1 MSVPGSNILA
11 QALSAIGTS
20 EFIFYK
26 WISKSTNA
34 ARKTVHVYDPG
45 VAIRGSIQAVERSKY
60 KSMGLNFSSKY
71 LAIWTVQDVE
81 VLSRLQPNDQIGFL
95 GRRFNILSEDDWI
108 PMDFWNNFVAI
119 DIGADAGDP

>member
-11 QALSAIGTS
+11 QALSALGTS

-26 WISKSTNA
+26 WASTVTNDA
-34 ARKTVHVYDPG
+34 GLDVHTYELG
-45 VAIRGSIQAVERSKY
+45 VTLRGSVQAVERSSY

-71 LAIWTVQDVE
+71 LAIWTLQDVS
-81 VLSRLQPNDQIGFL
+81 VLTRLQANDQIGFL
-95 GRRFNILSEDDWI
+95 GRRFNILAEDDWI
-108 PMDFWNNFVAI
+108 PIDFWNNFMAI